1 MAYNAHLAY
10 YYEKQPELEDLL
22 TSLLDPLIE
31 ERAEDPEAFLLAAMQ
46 QRAAARL
53 AAANQADAP
62 EAAAADAPEAPL
74 PQAPAPEPAPRRSP
88 SKPSPSSAFAT
99 KLSRPREAS
108 HPSAVHL
115 LAKLPARPL
124 CAGAGG
130 CGGAGSGAGA

>member
-1 MAYNAHLAY
+1 MKCHETAQKSAGNRRLSLPSRPQPPLNLPPMAYNAHLAY

-62 EAAAADAPEAPL
+62 EPAAADAPEAPL
-74 PQAPAPEPAPRRSP
+74 PQAPAPEPAPPHPAFAFLSRRSLLQP
-88 SKPSPSSAFAT
+88 WCSRCH
-99 KLSRPREAS
+99 LSTS
-108 HPSAVHL
+108 
-115 LAKLPARPL
+115 
-124 CAGAGG
+124 
-130 CGGAGSGAGA
+130 

>member
-62 EAAAADAPEAPL
+62 EPAAADAPEAPL
-74 PQAPAPEPAPRRSP
+74 PA
-88 SKPSPSSAFAT
+88 
-99 KLSRPREAS
+99 SRCRT
-108 HPSAVHL
+108 
-115 LAKLPARPL
+115 
-124 CAGAGG
+124 CYG
-130 CGGAGSGAGA
+130 